1 MIGILEKQTARDNE
15 ERFDSRDG
23 SLIVNVARESIKS
36 FLTDGKN
43 AISSSA
49 SNDRRFQQRLGCF
62 VTLKDNN
69 SEKGLRGCIGFPEPV
84 YRLSKAL
91 SEAAVHAAT
100 KDPRFPPI
108 KSSELDNLLLEVSL
122 LTKPIQISVK
132 DQKELPSKIRIGED
146 GLIMKWSFGSG
157 LLLPQV
163 ASEYGWDSIEFLN
176 NLSMKAGAPPDQ
188 WLVPGA
194 MIYKFA
200 AQVFQEISPNGNVI
214 LTQNWPPSSLNH

>member
-1 MIGILEKQTARDNE
+1 MIGILEKRSVSETE
-15 ERFDSRDG
+15 ERFDSTDG

-36 FLTDGKN
+36 FLTRGKTTV
-43 AISSSA
+43 SSSA
-49 SNDRRFQQRLGCF
+49 SRDKRFEQRLGCF
-62 VTLKDNN
+62 VTLKENN
-69 SEKGLRGCIGFPEPV
+69 SEKGLRGCIGFQEPV
-84 YRLSKAL
+84 YRLSEAL

-122 LTKPIQISVK
+122 LTKPLQISVK

-163 ASEYGWDSIEFLN
+163 ASEYGWDSEEFLN
-176 NLSMKAGAPPDQ
+176 NLSVKAGAPPDQ
-188 WLVPGA
+188 WLVPGT

-214 LTQNWPPSSLNH
+214 LTQNWPPNSLMH